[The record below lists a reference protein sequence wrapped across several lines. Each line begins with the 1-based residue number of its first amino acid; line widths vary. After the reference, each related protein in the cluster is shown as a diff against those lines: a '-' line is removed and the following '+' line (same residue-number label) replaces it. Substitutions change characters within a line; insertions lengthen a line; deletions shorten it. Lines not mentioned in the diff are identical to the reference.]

1 MKLSDLKLSE
11 LADAGAKMI
20 VTHPVTDEP
29 LLDDD
34 GEKMW
39 IRLVGQDSKQF
50 RQASAR
56 IANREIKKRKTSRTV
71 EKSEQNAIELLVACT
86 IDWHIQVDD
95 DEPTKFSTEM
105 AEIVYEEHN
114 WLREQV
120 DFFVGDR
127 ANFLDNA

>member
-1 MKLSDLKLSE
+1 MRLADLKLSE
-11 LADAGAKMI
+11 LADKGAKMI
-20 VTHPVTDEP
+20 VTHPTTEEP
-29 LLDDD
+29 LLDDN

-56 IANREIKKRKTSRTV
+56 IANREIKKRKSSRTV

-86 IDWHIQVDD
+86 LDWHLQVDED
-95 DEPTKFSTEM
+95 SPTDFSSDA
-105 AEIVYEEHN
+105 AEIVYDEHN

-127 ANFLDNA
+127 ANFLENA